1 MRDRHYYEKFQSAET
16 PIRMVGVDFNSKTG
30 RIDAWE
36 EDSKKM
42 D

>member
-1 MRDRHYYEKFQSAET
+1 
-16 PIRMVGVDFNSKTG
+16 MVGVDFNSKTG

-36 EDSKKM
+36 EDSEKM